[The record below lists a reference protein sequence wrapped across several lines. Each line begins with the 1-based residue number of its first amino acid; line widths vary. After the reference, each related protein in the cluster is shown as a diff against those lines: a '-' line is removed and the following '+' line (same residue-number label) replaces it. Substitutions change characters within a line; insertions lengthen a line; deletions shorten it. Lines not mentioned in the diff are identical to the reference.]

1 MPRYITDIAETSS
14 DEENADGEYLDTENY
29 DEKNIVKNKFRF

>member
-14 DEENADGEYLDTENY
+14 DEENADGEYPDTENY
-29 DEKNIVKNKFRF
+29 DEKNIVKNTFRF